1 MYDKL
6 DDFEYFADLFVTRFV
21 TGTVFGL
28 MAVQGYVWKDL
39 NFHGLGFIL

>member
-1 MYDKL
+1 MYNKL

-21 TGTVFGL
+21 TGAVFGL

-39 NFHGLGFIL
+39 YFHGLGFIL